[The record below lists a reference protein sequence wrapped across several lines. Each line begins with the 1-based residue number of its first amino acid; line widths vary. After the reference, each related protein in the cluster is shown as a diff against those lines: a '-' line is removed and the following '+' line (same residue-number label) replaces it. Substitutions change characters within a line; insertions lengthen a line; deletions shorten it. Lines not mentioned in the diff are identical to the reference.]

1 MRVALKAVPR
11 RAAWEL
17 VLVRA
22 PGSSLTEVTHRP
34 NPSILHI
41 PRPSTNKAT
50 IHGRNLLTIR
60 FRRRFPSVES
70 TYFRAVKKRGESAT
84 RRTAPSRGS
93 PPVQA
98 RQRRRSRGG
107 VQQREAVLSRDVP
120 RSGERKESYA
130 SWETKRESKRERE
143 KELKKGRKG
152 EGERREKEQEREGTF
167 LVAQWNTGAAGRDR
181 RRRQHGKSGNRGKQP
196 LTFEIR
202 RAIIV
207 ADQTSS

>member
-1 MRVALKAVPR
+1 M
-11 RAAWEL
+11 
-17 VLVRA
+17 RA

-70 TYFRAVKKRGESAT
+70 TYFRAVRKRGESAT

-93 PPVQA
+93 PPVQP

-107 VQQREAVLSRDVP
+107 VQLREAVLSRDVP
-120 RSGERKESYA
+120 RSGERKELRIVGA
-130 SWETKRESKRERE
+130 REQKRKERERAKERKKE
-143 KELKKGRKG
+143 KERGNVSRRSMEHRRGRS
-152 EGERREKEQEREGTF
+152 RSSATSAREVGQPRETAF
-167 LVAQWNTGAAGRDR
+167 NL
-181 RRRQHGKSGNRGKQP
+181 
-196 LTFEIR
+196 
-202 RAIIV
+202 
-207 ADQTSS
+207 